1 MDNNTVDKKRNKSF
15 EFQDFVS
22 MDVENIS
29 IKPGNNDPNYIIH
42 IKHCNK
48 QPKQAKHSI
57 ILVEILIWTQKL
69 LLMKSG

>member
-1 MDNNTVDKKRNKSF
+1 MDNNTVDQKRNKSY
-15 EFQDFVS
+15 EFPRFCEYGCGKYFD
-22 MDVENIS
+22 
-29 IKPGNNDPNYIIH
+29 KTGNNDPNYIIH

-48 QPKQAKHSI
+48 RPKQAKHSI